1 MNNDVKDPT
10 TDTAGTWLLG
20 GIAGA
25 AVLIGGGAAVSLHL
39 GTALSDTD
47 QSVPANPAD
56 VISQLYTG
64 DLVWPTGATVVA
76 TFFALVLIVLLV
88 TTGLFWRR
96 RRNRKTH
103 IDDAARYMGSA
114 RDMKDLSEKAA
125 CSHAASIGTDF
136 PDGTV
141 PGIYLGRMVHGG
153 MKLYSTVEMTSVDI
167 WGPRSGK
174 TTSRVVPAILS
185 AFGVVVTTSNKRD
198 VLDITRVF
206 RARSGRVWVFDP
218 QAVANEAP
226 RFYWDPIAW
235 VRSSAATAE
244 TAEALATVSLT
255 KTEPEIDEDGDGF
268 VDTAP
273 DGDSDAPASDDTAGT
288 VFGLDYVEEMGLTET
303 EQHELSLRGGWE
315 LKASKLAHQFAISAD
330 GDAAKKTDFFDA
342 MGEDL
347 LTGLII
353 TAAVAERP
361 LPEIYRWAGKP
372 ENREALTILEDDG
385 RFPDI
390 AAGLRAHYNETP
402 KTRSNIFATARK
414 MVNCLKFRTIHP
426 WVMKMSE
433 NDTRPSF
440 DADAFAASDA
450 DSLYLLSKEDIGS
463 AGPLVTAFTIAV
475 SDALVARAV
484 REGGRLSRPALF
496 ALDEAANV
504 VRWDELPSLYSHYG
518 SRGLMLMTIL
528 QSWSQG
534 EACWGKEG
542 MRKLFGAAN
551 IRIYGGGDVVDDDRF
566 VENMS
571 TAIGDHYEITGS
583 VSQTSSG
590 RTVSRQRTTVRTL
603 PVKDIEAWPRK
614 RALVRVSG
622 QRPVI
627 VETTPWY
634 EGPHAE
640 LVNALNKG
648 TPLPEARLTPRQR
661 TAQWWAKRGR
671 TDDDSIDAEVDSVEI
686 TTSTDAPPRPL
697 STAGPSLR
705 KASGL
710 RYDPSDPTAPR
721 AGQSTV
727 SHQDSDAVRTQS

>member
-1 MNNDVKDPT
+1 MNANVKDPSNDSAST
-10 TDTAGTWLLG
+10 TLIAAL
-20 GIAGA
+20 AGA
-25 AVLIGGGAAVSLHL
+25 AVLLAGGAAVSLHV
-39 GTALSDTD
+39 GSALSGTEQD
-47 QSVPANPAD
+47 VPANPAD
-56 VISQLYTG
+56 VVSQLYTG
-64 DLVWPTGATVVA
+64 DLVWPTGASVVA
-76 TFFALVLIVLLV
+76 IFFALVLIILLV
-88 TTGLFWRR
+88 TTGVFWRR
-96 RRNRKTH
+96 RRGRKTH
-103 IDDAARYMGSA
+103 IDDAARHMGSV

-125 CSHAASIGTDF
+125 CAHAASIGTDF

-244 TAEALATVSLT
+244 TAEALATVSLA
-255 KTEPEIDEDGDGF
+255 KTELEFDEDGYGF
-268 VDTAP
+268 VDTVP
-273 DGDSDAPASDDTAGT
+273 NGGSDAPASADTAGA

-303 EQHELSLRGGWE
+303 EQQELSLRGGWE

-347 LTGLII
+347 LTGLIV

-361 LPEIYRWAGKP
+361 LPDIYRWAGKP
-372 ENREALTILEDDG
+372 DNREALTILEDDG

-433 NDTRPSF
+433 TDTRPSF

-590 RTVSRQRTTVRTL
+590 RTVSRQRTKVRTL
-603 PVKDIEAWPRK
+603 PVEHIESWPRR
-614 RALVRVSG
+614 RALVRISG

-627 VETTPWY
+627 VETTPWF
-634 EGPHAE
+634 EGPHAD
-640 LVNALNKG
+640 LVDALNNG
-648 TPLPEARLTPRQR
+648 SPLPDQRTPRQR
-661 TAQWWAKRGR
+661 AEQWWSARR
-671 TDDDSIDAEVDSVEI
+671 AADDITDPDETDPDEHPSGEPKLTVDASS
-686 TTSTDAPPRPL
+686 TTTPP
-697 STAGPSLR
+697 T
-705 KASGL
+705 SGL
-710 RYDPSDPTAPR
+710 RYDPLDPSAPR
-721 AGQSTV
+721 AGHISAT
-727 SHQDSDAVRTQS
+727 DRTRP